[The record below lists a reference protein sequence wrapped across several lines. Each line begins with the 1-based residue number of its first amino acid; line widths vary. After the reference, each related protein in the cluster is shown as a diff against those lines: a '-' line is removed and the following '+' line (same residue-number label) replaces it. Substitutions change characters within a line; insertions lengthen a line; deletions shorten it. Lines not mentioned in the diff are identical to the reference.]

1 MDTEKKKDIAKKT
14 LRYSWATAKFLGDAV
29 DWLLSVSLALIAVL
43 RTSFSIVRTLL
54 KMVGALLGAIYSG
67 LARLY
72 KSAGTK
78 DEGP

>member
-1 MDTEKKKDIAKKT
+1 MDTEQKKDIAKKT

-54 KMVGALLGAIYSG
+54 KMVISLVGAIFG
-67 LARLY
+67 MLARAY
-72 KSAGTK
+72 RRAGDK
-78 DEGP
+78 DQN

>member
-1 MDTEKKKDIAKKT
+1 MDTEQKKDIAKKT

-54 KMVGALLGAIYSG
+54 KMVISLVGAISG
-67 LARLY
+67 MLARAY
-72 KSAGTK
+72 RRAGDK
-78 DEGP
+78 DQN